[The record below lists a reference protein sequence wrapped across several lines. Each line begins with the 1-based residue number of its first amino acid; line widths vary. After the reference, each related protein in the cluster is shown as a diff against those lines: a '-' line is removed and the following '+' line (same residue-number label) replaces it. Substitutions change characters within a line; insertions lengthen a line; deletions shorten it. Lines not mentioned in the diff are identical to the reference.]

1 MNRGD
6 LSIEQEYALQ
16 QYESGK
22 NILLTGPG
30 GTGKSCLIR
39 KMVEVSAMKNEKTQ
53 VCAMTGCAAILLG
66 CSATTIHS
74 WSGIKMGRGL
84 FCEIITNIKNN
95 KKIATKWRSL
105 HTLILDEVS
114 MLSKR
119 LFEMLDA
126 IGKAV
131 RGKDLPFG
139 GIQVVFTGDFYQ
151 LPPISGTEEGSG
163 QFCFESDSWYKTF
176 PLENHIELTTLFRQ
190 KDSQYK
196 QILNHIREGHID
208 PADMDILKTRL
219 NLSYNK
225 DDHNGVV
232 PTKLFATKTK
242 VDQINKEEFDK
253 LTSICYEYNSI
264 QKSDCISILE
274 TGKPFSAQHLEN
286 IKKELTASKKEMEFR
301 YLQEN
306 CPCESKLYLKEGAN
320 VMCTINLDIESGIC
334 NGSVGIIVGFSA
346 AGTGTPNPIVKF
358 INGVTRQINT
368 KYWQSEEF
376 PTIAI
381 GQIPLRLAWAM
392 TIHKSQGATL
402 SIGEVDIGS
411 SVFACGQTYVAL
423 SRIESLHGLYLSD
436 LNPSKIKVNP
446 KVKAFYQ
453 KIPKI
458 FYEEEEDVED
468 EEEEEEEEEE
478 GQTEEEKDLFHS
490 YKYVTL

>member
-1 MNRGD
+1 MKRQD

-16 QYESGK
+16 QYEDGK

-39 KMVEVSAMKNEKTQ
+39 KMVEISALKKEKIQ

-74 WSGIKMGRGL
+74 WSGIKMGRGM

-95 KKIATKWRSL
+95 AKIASKWRSI
-105 HTLILDEVS
+105 HTLVLDEVS

-119 LFEMLDA
+119 LFELLDA

-131 RGKDLPFG
+131 RGNANLPFG

-151 LPPISGTEEGSG
+151 LPPIGGTEDGSG
-163 QFCFESDSWYKTF
+163 QFCFESDLWYNTF

-196 QILNHIREGHID
+196 KILNNIREGIID
-208 PADMDILKTRL
+208 PDDMNILKTRM
-219 NLSYNK
+219 NLAYNK

-232 PTKLFATKTK
+232 PTKLYATKSK

-253 LTSICYEYNSI
+253 LTSICYEYDCI
-264 QKSDCISILE
+264 QKTDCISNLE
-274 TGKPFSAQHLEN
+274 SGKPFSAQYLASM
-286 IKKELTASKKEMEFR
+286 KKELTVSKKEMELRF
-301 YLQEN
+301 LQEN
-306 CPCESKLYLKEGAN
+306 CPCDTKLYLKVGAN
-320 VMCTINLDIESGIC
+320 VMCTVNLDIESGIC
-334 NGSVGIIVGFSA
+334 NGSVGIIIGFS
-346 AGTGTPNPIVKF
+346 TGTTPPIPIVKF
-358 INGVTRQINT
+358 INGVTRQMSL

-423 SRIESLHGLYLSD
+423 SRIESLYGLYLSD
-436 LNPSKIKVNP
+436 LNPSKIKVNS
-446 KVKAFYQ
+446 KVKEFYH

-458 FYEEEEDVED
+458 DF
-468 EEEEEEEEEE
+468 EEEEEEDLEEEE
-478 GQTEEEKDLFHS
+478 EKEDQEKVEEQKEPDFS
-490 YKYVTL
+490 TYKYVTL